1 MIGSAVAGRRM
12 GVEAIPTATTCD
24 ETDLCIDRF
33 EEDVAVRRRVGG
45 QANLIAQSTK
55 EPTARRVRGD
65 VELESRCKSEIRR

>member
-1 MIGSAVAGRRM
+1 MARRRM

-33 EEDVAVRRRVGG
+33 EEVVAVRRRVGG
-45 QANLIAQSTK
+45 QASLIAQSAK
-55 EPTARRVRGD
+55 EPTARTVRGN